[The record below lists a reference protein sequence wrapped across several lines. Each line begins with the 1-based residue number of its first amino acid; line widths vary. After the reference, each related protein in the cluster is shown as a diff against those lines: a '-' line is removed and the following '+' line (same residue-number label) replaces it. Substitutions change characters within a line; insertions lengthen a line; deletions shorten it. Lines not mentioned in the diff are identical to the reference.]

1 MKRFFVYTCILVLAA
16 QAQAQVRITPEFK
29 AAVAKYDIVQTFHNG
44 YAAVCRDG
52 KWGYIDSTGTEVI
65 PCFIPRKYDVCTDRQ
80 DYGFYRDN
88 GYVRD
93 FADGMVAVA
102 KEVSGAQQSYDR
114 QLKWGYMDATGRQ
127 VVDYI
132 YDEAADFSEGL
143 AYVYNDTCCGF
154 IDKTGAKV
162 IDASRYAADGA
173 IYSFHNGLACIMK
186 GDDNGAKYGYID
198 RKGNEVVPC
207 IYDEAHDFAQGL
219 AAVAVYK
226 EDDND
231 DMFPYVYSFIDTKGN
246 KQFSLKQGLKPGQFH
261 DGMAWVT
268 ADERQFG
275 FIDTTGAET
284 IARHYATDEVAM
296 TRFVSD
302 FSEGYVMV
310 GQETGAAGDTATR
323 VYRLLNKQQVLSPF
337 AVDGNVHQGL
347 ALNDKDGK
355 FGFVDPEGKQVIPCQ
370 FDYTQP
376 CVTGELLNASYV
388 FNQGVA
394 AVRKGGK
401 WGYVDLQGNTTFK

>member
-1 MKRFFVYTCILVLAA
+1 MKRFFVYTVILVLAA

-52 KWGYIDSTGTEVI
+52 KWGYIDSTGNEVI

-93 FADGMVAVA
+93 FGDGMVAVA

-114 QLKWGYMDATGRQ
+114 QLKWGYMDATGRL

-143 AYVYNDTCCGF
+143 AFVYNDTFCGF
-154 IDKTGAKV
+154 IDKTGTRV

-173 IYSFHNGLACIMK
+173 IYSFHNGLAYVMK

-231 DMFPYVYSFIDTKGN
+231 DMFPYEYSFIDSKGN
-246 KQFSLKQGLKPGQFH
+246 KLFTLKQGLKPGQFH
-261 DGMAWVT
+261 NGMAWVT

-284 IARHYATDEVAM
+284 IAQRYATDEVAM

-310 GQETGAAGDTATR
+310 GQESGAAGDTASR
-323 VYRLLNKQQVLSPF
+323 VYHLLSKQQVLSPF

-347 ALNDKDGK
+347 ALNDKNGK
-355 FGFVDPEGKQVIPCQ
+355 FGFVDPQGNQVIPCQ
-370 FDYTQP
+370 FDYTEP
-376 CVTGELLNASYV
+376 CVTGELLNASCV
-388 FNQGVA
+388 FSQGVA